1 MTFELGAAYIE
12 QITLSSGVA
21 QQTNFHE
28 YRVMRMSVAPP
39 MGT

>member
-1 MTFELGAAYIE
+1 MTVGLGAALIE
-12 QITLSSGVA
+12 EITLSSGVA

-28 YRVMRMSVAPP
+28 YRVIRMSVAPL